1 MTGQGKG
8 VSSCGVGLCQIK
20 LRLNPDFTV
29 SVTPGGSCAYRVPWS
44 TSPYVRVMLQY
55 ADVTGRHRCLS
66 KGRGTSTLQEMA
78 RNCCYLDFV
87 LCQWGRESFAHSR
100 GQGREEIWHWGSPKQ
115 IHVHREEPG
124 KGNSRWRALQVPL
137 FCDIGFPALLR
148 TLFVASTAV
157 GEGLQLLLFI
167 AICCPYHALK
177 ECQASKI

>member
-29 SVTPGGSCAYRVPWS
+29 SVTPGGSCAYRVPRS

-87 LCQWGRESFAHSR
+87 LCQWG
-100 GQGREEIWHWGSPKQ
+100 G
-115 IHVHREEPG
+115 
-124 KGNSRWRALQVPL
+124 RALLLPEDRAGKRSGTEDPQSKSMCIERSLEKEIPGGGHFRFLCSVTLVFLPCSEPYL
-137 FCDIGFPALLR
+137 WPA
-148 TLFVASTAV
+148 
-157 GEGLQLLLFI
+157 QL
-167 AICCPYHALK
+167 
-177 ECQASKI
+177 